1 MNKNNKLKKNIYFSL
16 TDRRARKKTIFLTDM
31 FVKRARVEV
40 KVRNKQSKKGLR
52 YVKYDINFV
61 LRITITHFEK
71 CTFTTYVHTTSINH
85 FRTCQ
90 NGRGGGGLI
99 YDKIMFLLTFF
110 RKPFLEEEPYF
121 CIVA

>member
-1 MNKNNKLKKNIYFSL
+1 
-16 TDRRARKKTIFLTDM
+16 M

-71 CTFTTYVHTTSINH
+71 CTFTTYVYTTSINH

-90 NGRGGGGLI
+90 NGRRGGGLI

-110 RKPFLEEEPYF
+110 VNLFWRRSLIFVLSPEINVFLLPP
-121 CIVA
+121 